1 MINKMPMVNNMNLL
15 SAGVELFA
23 AAVIAILLL
32 GCRMECRYRDKTNR
46 LFVAVLVIQMSILIG
61 DAVIWILL
69 NEPAPGRIPLVKL
82 LTLVTD
88 LMTVVL
94 TAVYSHLLT
103 HYVSRKKPV
112 SFLFPQVVTI
122 VCAVAVVIWS
132 VCLFNDLY
140 IWYDADGDQHEGP
153 VYVLIWLLGALLM
166 IACVLYALWHRR
178 TLGRGDT
185 WVLCSY
191 GLFPIIG
198 YLLEPYWP
206 VTPLLLAAT
215 LSLLL
220 MYVVIHSQQTRR
232 AMEQRVQLADMETE
246 LARRETELSKS
257 RVNIMLSQI
266 QPHFLFNAL
275 TSISVLCEKDPM
287 KAQTAL
293 NDFADYLRE
302 NLDSLKR
309 AAPVPFSREMKHV
322 ETYLSLEKMRF
333 EDELNV
339 VCDIQADGFLIPS
352 LTVQPLVENAV
363 KYGVGKK
370 PGGGTVTISAR
381 EEEDG
386 YRITVADDGVGYDPE
401 ETQRDGRTHI
411 GIENVRAR
419 LASMVGGTLTVESE
433 KDRGT
438 TAIIRIPKEKRA

>member
-1 MINKMPMVNNMNLL
+1 MLVIDNMYLL

-23 AAVIAILLL
+23 AAVIGILLL
-32 GCRMECRYRDKTNR
+32 GCRMECGDRDRTNR
-46 LFVAVLVIQMSILIG
+46 LFTAVLTIQMAILIG
-61 DAVIWILL
+61 DAVIWLLL
-69 NEPAPGRIPLVKL
+69 NQPTPARIPVVKALTL
-82 LTLVTD
+82 LTD
-88 LMTVVL
+88 IMTVVL
-94 TAVYSHLLT
+94 TTVYSHLLAN
-103 HYVSRKKPV
+103 YVAKKRPV
-112 SFLFPQVVTI
+112 SFLFPRIVTA
-122 VCAVAVVIWS
+122 VCAAVVVLWG

-153 VYVLIWLLGALLM
+153 VYTLIWLLGVLLM
-166 IACVLYALWHRR
+166 AACVLYAVRHRR
-178 TLGRGDT
+178 TLGARDT
-185 WVLCSY
+185 WALCSY

-215 LSLLL
+215 LSLVL
-220 MYVVIHSQQTRR
+220 MYAVIHSQQARR
-232 AMEQRVQLADMETE
+232 AMEQEVRLTRMETA
-246 LARRETELSKS
+246 LAQQETELSKG

-275 TSISVLCEKDPM
+275 TSISVLCEKDPA

-309 AAPVPFSREMKHV
+309 AVPVPFSRELKHV

-333 EDELNV
+333 EDELRV
-339 VCDIQADGFLIPS
+339 VWDIQADGFLLPS

-370 PGGGTVTISAR
+370 PEGGTVTIAAR
-381 EEEDG
+381 ELADC
-386 YRITVADDGVGYDPE
+386 YQITVSDDGVGYDPS
-401 ETQRDGRTHI
+401 ETQNDGRTHI
-411 GIENVRAR
+411 GIENVRTR
-419 LASMVGGTLTVESE
+419 LASMVGGTLTIESA
-433 KDRGT
+433 KNQGT
-438 TAIIRIPKEKRA
+438 VAVIQVPKEKRT